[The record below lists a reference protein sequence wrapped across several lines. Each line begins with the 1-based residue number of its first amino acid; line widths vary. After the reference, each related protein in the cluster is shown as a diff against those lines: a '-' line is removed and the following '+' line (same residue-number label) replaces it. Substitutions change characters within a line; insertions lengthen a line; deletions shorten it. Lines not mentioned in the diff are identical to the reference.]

1 MKDIKVSDTHNYAIV
16 GHAHDGKTSLG
27 EAILHAAGATHALGS
42 VAAGTSVLNQL
53 PEEKE
58 RKTTMTS
65 CVFSY
70 DAGGKH
76 FSLVDTPGDSNFAAD
91 AQRVRRT
98 IDLFRIKPLNQVR
111 KTTLQRFAAPEGHV
125 RPRAQMVGG
134 GRSVQTAD

>member
-27 EAILHAAGATHALGS
+27 EAILHVAGATHTLGS
-42 VAAGTSVLNQL
+42 VAAGTTVLNHL

-91 AQRVRRT
+91 AQIVLQRLDGAVLVVSAVRRRARRHRPQ
-98 IDLFRIKPLNQVR
+98 LPL
-111 KTTLQRFAAPEGHV
+111 LP
-125 RPRAQMVGG
+125 RPRHPD
-134 GRSVQTAD
+134 RSRS

>member
-1 MKDIKVSDTHNYAIV
+1 HT
-16 GHAHDGKTSLG
+16 
-27 EAILHAAGATHALGS
+27 LGS
-42 VAAGTSVLNQL
+42 VVAGTSVLNQL

-91 AQRVRRT
+91 AQ
-98 IDLFRIKPLNQVR
+98 IA
-111 KTTLQRFAAPEGHV
+111 LQRLDGALRVVSPVDGA
-125 RPRAQMVGG
+125 RVGTDRVSRYCREHAIPIVAFVNG
-134 GRSVQTAD
+134 LDRERGSFDAVFEALGT